1 MRTAFRSALLAAA
14 AAVAAALP
22 ALAQGPAPTPPPAA
36 GTAPNG
42 NARGPG
48 FLFDQMDGNKDDRVT
63 WDEAWRY
70 TQQRFAATDADRDG
84 GLSRQEAEALRPA
97 GRRPDGAAQPRQP
110 TPEQAARRARFG
122 DMMFRSLDANRDGRV
137 TLDEV
142 RPMLEARF
150 RGLDANA
157 DNAVSRSELPQRRG
171 GPRPAN
177 GQGAGG
183 QGSGQGQNGGPPKA
197 NGAPAAPR

>member
-1 MRTAFRSALLAAA
+1 MKTAFRSALLAAA
-14 AAVAAALP
+14 AVAVALP
-22 ALAQGPAPTPPPAA
+22 ALAQAPAPTPPAGAA
-36 GTAPNG
+36 PGG

-70 TQQRFAATDADRDG
+70 AQQRFGAADADRDG
-84 GLSRQEAEALRPA
+84 GLTRQEADALRPA
-97 GRRPDGAAQPRQP
+97 GRRPDGAGQPS
-110 TPEQAARRARFG
+110 PEQAARRARFG
-122 DMMFRSLDANRDGRV
+122 DMMFRGLDANRDGRV

-142 RPMLEARF
+142 RPALEARF

-171 GPRPAN
+171 GPRGG
-177 GQGAGG
+177 GQGAAGQAPTGG
-183 QGSGQGQNGGPPKA
+183 QPKA
-197 NGAPAAPR
+197 DGAPAAPR